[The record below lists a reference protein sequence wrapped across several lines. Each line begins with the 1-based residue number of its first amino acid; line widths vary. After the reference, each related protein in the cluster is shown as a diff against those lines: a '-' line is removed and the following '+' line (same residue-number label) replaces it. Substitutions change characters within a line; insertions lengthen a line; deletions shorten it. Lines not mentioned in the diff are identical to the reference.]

1 VRKITGLVTKDGTLS
16 EEIELL
22 KRMLLE

>member
-1 VRKITGLVTKDGTLS
+1 VRKITGLVTTDGTLS

-22 KRMLLE
+22 KCMLLE

>member
-1 VRKITGLVTKDGTLS
+1 VRKITGLVTTDGTLS